1 MRKIFFKIFGGY
13 VILIVAI
20 SVLILAFFLS
30 TTRKHYEETLA
41 QELENLGR
49 ALSHDVGLYLE
60 KNEVREL
67 DAYLKKVGRD
77 IHARVTVIDPQG
89 VVLADTE
96 KDPAVMENHRYRPEV
111 TQALEGKVGRS
122 LRFSDTVEEQMLY
135 VGLPMEKD
143 GKIQAVLRLSLF
155 MKNIQILLHSLRL
168 TVGRSILL
176 MAALALIAALLFSL
190 HLTKPIRTL
199 TAASRQVAAGNFQAR
214 VRIRNKDEFRELGEG
229 FNFMIS
235 RIAGLISDLSL
246 QKEELSNILASI
258 EEGLVVLD
266 KEARVILANEGFKK
280 FIPTISP
287 ERKFIWEVL
296 RNPQVQELVNW
307 ARAEKRNLSREIRL
321 NDKFFFC
328 TVSYLRLQEGMVLTF
343 FDLSEIR
350 KVEEMKKDF
359 IVNAS
364 HELRTPLS
372 AILGAAEMLEDE
384 KVGFNRMAM
393 DMLKRHA
400 ARLNLLVADLLKLS
414 ELEDKGF
421 RLDIRDV
428 DVKGIAEGV
437 LQIYEP
443 KIEAKGLKS
452 QLFADPDLR
461 AVKADPFQIEQ
472 LLINLV
478 DNAVRYTERGEIT
491 ITLKTEAQAL
501 VIEVRDT
508 GIGISEEHLPRVFE
522 RFYVADKSRSRQ
534 LGGTG
539 LGLSIAKHIVQLHG
553 GNIQVE
559 STPGKGTKFRV
570 FLPLI
575 QSQI

>member
-1 MRKIFFKIFGGY
+1 
-13 VILIVAI
+13 VAI

-96 KDPAVMENHRYRPEV
+96 KDPATMENHRYRPEV
-111 TQALEGKVGRS
+111 SQALEGKVGRS
-122 LRFSDTVEEQMLY
+122 LRFSYTVEEQMMY
-135 VGLPMEKD
+135 VGLPLELQ
-143 GKIQAVLRLSLF
+143 GSVRAVVRLSLF
-155 MKNIQILLHSLRL
+155 LKNIQVLLHDLRW
-168 TVGRSILL
+168 TIGRSVLFT
-176 MAALALIAALLFSL
+176 AVLALLAALLFSL
-190 HLTKPIRTL
+190 HLTRPIDKL
-199 TAASRQVAAGNFQAR
+199 TKASRQVAAGDFQTR
-214 VRIRNKDEFRELGEG
+214 VRIRNKDEFRELAES
-229 FNFMIS
+229 FNAMID
-235 RIAGLISDLSL
+235 RTARLISDISL
-246 QKEELSNILASI
+246 QKEELSNILASMG
-258 EEGLVVLD
+258 EGLAVLD
-266 KEARVILANEGFKK
+266 KDGKVSLANEAFKK
-280 FIPTISP
+280 LIPNISV
-287 ERKFIWEVL
+287 EGKFIWELL
-296 RNPQVQELVNW
+296 RSPQVQDLVK
-307 ARAEKRNLSREIRL
+307 RAKDERHGLSQEIRL
-321 NDKFFFC
+321 DDQVFFC
-328 TVSYLRLQEGMVLTF
+328 TASYLRLQEGIVLTF
-343 FDLSEIR
+343 YDLSEIR

-393 DMLKRHA
+393 DILKRHA

-461 AVKADPFQIEQ
+461 AVKADFFQIEQ

>member
-1 MRKIFFKIFGGY
+1 
-13 VILIVAI
+13 
-20 SVLILAFFLS
+20 
-30 TTRKHYEETLA
+30 
-41 QELENLGR
+41 
-49 ALSHDVGLYLE
+49 
-60 KNEVREL
+60 
-67 DAYLKKVGRD
+67 
-77 IHARVTVIDPQG
+77 
-89 VVLADTE
+89 
-96 KDPAVMENHRYRPEV
+96 
-111 TQALEGKVGRS
+111 
-122 LRFSDTVEEQMLY
+122 
-135 VGLPMEKD
+135 
-143 GKIQAVLRLSLF
+143 
-155 MKNIQILLHSLRL
+155 MKNIQILLHSLRM
-168 TVGRSILL
+168 TVGRSILF
-176 MAALALIAALLFSL
+176 MAVLALLAALLFSL
-190 HLTKPIRTL
+190 HLTRPIDKL
-199 TAASRQVAAGNFQAR
+199 TKASRLVAAGDFQTR
-214 VRIRNKDEFRELGEG
+214 VRIRNKDEFRELGES

-266 KEARVILANEGFKK
+266 KDGKVSLANEAFKK
-280 FIPTISP
+280 LVPNISA
-287 ERKFIWEVL
+287 EGKFIWEVL
-296 RNPQVQELVNW
+296 RNPQVQDLVNC
-307 ARAEKRNLSREIRL
+307 ARAERLNLSREIRL

-328 TVSYLRLQEGMVLTF
+328 TTSYLRLQEGMVLTF
-343 FDLSEIR
+343 YDLSEIR

-372 AILGAAEMLEDE
+372 AILGAAETLEDE
-384 KVGFNRMAM
+384 KGGINGMAM
-393 DMLKRHA
+393 DILKRHA
-400 ARLNLLVADLLKLS
+400 ERLNLLVADFLKLS

-421 RLDIRDV
+421 KLDIQDV
-428 DVKGIAEGV
+428 DVRRLAESV

-443 KIEAKGLKS
+443 KIRAKGLES
-452 QLFADPDLR
+452 RLFAEPGLP
-461 AVKADPFQIEQ
+461 AVKGDAFQIEQ

-491 ITLKTEAQAL
+491 ITLKTEAQ
-501 VIEVRDT
+501 VFVMEVGDT
-508 GIGISEEHLPRVFE
+508 GIGISAEHLPRVFE

-559 STPGKGTKFRV
+559 STPGKGTTFRV

>member
-1 MRKIFFKIFGGY
+1 MKKIFFKIFGGY
-13 VILIVAI
+13 VFLIAAI
-20 SVLILAFFLS
+20 SLLILAFSLS
-30 TTRKHYEETLA
+30 PIRNHYQETLA

-49 ALSHDVGLYLE
+49 ALSHDVIIYLE
-60 KNEVREL
+60 KNQNQEL
-67 DAYLKKVGRD
+67 DAYLKKIGKE

-89 VVLADTE
+89 LVLADTE
-96 KDPAVMENHRYRPEV
+96 KDPATMENHRYRPEV
-111 TQALEGKVGRS
+111 AQALEGMVGRS
-122 LRFSDTVEEQMLY
+122 LRFSYTVEEQMLY
-135 VGLPMEKD
+135 VGLPLENS
-143 GKIQAVLRLSLF
+143 GRIQAVLRLSLF
-155 MKNIQILLHSLRL
+155 MKNIQGLLHSLRL
-168 TVGRSILL
+168 TVGRTVLL

-190 HLTKPIRTL
+190 HLTKPIHKL
-199 TAASRQVAAGNFQAR
+199 TAAARQVATGNFQAR
-214 VRIRNKDEFRELGEG
+214 VRIRNKDEFRELGES

-266 KEARVILANEGFKK
+266 KEARVVLANEGFKK

-287 ERKFIWEVL
+287 EGKFIWEVL
-296 RNPQVQELVNW
+296 RNPQVQDLVNCV
-307 ARAEKRNLSREIRL
+307 RAERRNLSREIRL

-328 TVSYLRLQEGMVLTF
+328 TTSYLRLQEGMVLIF
-343 FDLSEIR
+343 YDLSEIR
-350 KVEEMKKDF
+350 KIEELKKDF

-384 KVGFNRMAM
+384 KAGLNRMAM
-393 DMLKRHA
+393 DILKRHA
-400 ARLNLLVADLLKLS
+400 ARLNFLVADLLKLS
-414 ELEDKGF
+414 ELEDKAF

-428 DVKGIAEGV
+428 DVKGIAESV

-452 QLFADPDLR
+452 GLFADPGLPS
-461 AVKADPFQIEQ
+461 VKADPFQIEQ

-491 ITLKTEAQAL
+491 ISLKTEAQAL

-508 GIGISEEHLPRVFE
+508 GIGISEEQLPRVFE
-522 RFYVADKSRSRQ
+522 RFYVADKSRSRP

-539 LGLSIAKHIVQLHG
+539 LGLSIAKHIVQVHG
-553 GNIQVE
+553 GKIQVE
-559 STPGKGTKFRV
+559 STPEKGTTFRV
-570 FLPLI
+570 FLPLT

>member
-13 VILIVAI
+13 VILILAI
-20 SVLILAFFLS
+20 SVLILIFSLS
-30 TTRKHYEETLA
+30 TIRNHYQETLA

-49 ALSHDVGLYLE
+49 ALSHDVSLYLE
-60 KNEVREL
+60 KSQIQEL
-67 DAYLKKVGRD
+67 DAFLKGVGKN

-96 KDPAVMENHRYRPEV
+96 KDPAIMENHRYRPEV

-155 MKNIQILLHSLRL
+155 MKNIQVLLHSLRM
-168 TVGRSILL
+168 TVGRSILV

-190 HLTKPIRTL
+190 HLTKPIRKL

-266 KEARVILANEGFKK
+266 KGARVVLANEGFKK

-287 ERKFIWEVL
+287 EGKFIWEVL
-296 RNPQVQELVNW
+296 RNPQVQELVNC
-307 ARAEKRNLSREIRL
+307 ARAERRNQSREIRL

-328 TVSYLRLQEGMVLTF
+328 TASYLRLQEGMVLTF

-384 KVGFNRMAM
+384 KAGFNRMAM
-393 DMLKRHA
+393 DILKRHA
-400 ARLNLLVADLLKLS
+400 ERLNLLVADLLKLS
-414 ELEDKGF
+414 ELEDKGL
-421 RLDIRDV
+421 RLDIQDV
-428 DVKGIAEGV
+428 DVRRLAGGV

-452 QLFADPDLR
+452 RLFAEPGLPT
-461 AVKADPFQIEQ
+461 VKADPFQIEQ

-478 DNAVRYTERGEIT
+478 DNAVRYTEQGEIT
-491 ITLKTEAQAL
+491 ITLKAEAQVF
-501 VIEVRDT
+501 VIEIRDT

-539 LGLSIAKHIVQLHG
+539 LGLSIAKHIAQLHG
-553 GNIQVE
+553 GKIEVE
-559 STPGKGTKFRV
+559 STPGKGTAFRV
-570 FLPLI
+570 FLPLA
-575 QSQI
+575 QSQL

>member
-1 MRKIFFKIFGGY
+1 
-13 VILIVAI
+13 VAI

-96 KDPAVMENHRYRPEV
+96 KDPATMENHRYRPEV
-111 TQALEGKVGRS
+111 SQALEGKVGRS
-122 LRFSDTVEEQMLY
+122 LRFSYTVEEQMMY
-135 VGLPMEKD
+135 VGLPLELQ
-143 GKIQAVLRLSLF
+143 GSVRAVVRLSLF
-155 MKNIQILLHSLRL
+155 LKNIQVLLHDLRW
-168 TVGRSILL
+168 TIGRSVLFT
-176 MAALALIAALLFSL
+176 AVLALLAALLFSL
-190 HLTKPIRTL
+190 HLTRPIDKL
-199 TAASRQVAAGNFQAR
+199 TKASRQVAAGDFQTR
-214 VRIRNKDEFRELGEG
+214 VRIRNKDEFRELAES
-229 FNFMIS
+229 FNAMID
-235 RIAGLISDLSL
+235 RTARLISDISL
-246 QKEELSNILASI
+246 QKEELSNILASMG
-258 EEGLVVLD
+258 EGLAVLD
-266 KEARVILANEGFKK
+266 KDGKVSLANEAFKK
-280 FIPTISP
+280 LIPNISV
-287 ERKFIWEVL
+287 EGKFIWELL
-296 RNPQVQELVNW
+296 RSPQVQDLVK
-307 ARAEKRNLSREIRL
+307 RAKDERHGLSQEIRL
-321 NDKFFFC
+321 DDQVFFC
-328 TVSYLRLQEGMVLTF
+328 TASYLRLQEGIVLTF
-343 FDLSEIR
+343 YDLSEIR

-393 DMLKRHA
+393 DILKRHA

-461 AVKADPFQIEQ
+461 AVKADPFQIEH

-570 FLPLI
+570 FLPLV

>member
-1 MRKIFFKIFGGY
+1 MRKIFFKVFGGY
-13 VILIVAI
+13 VILILAI
-20 SVLILAFFLS
+20 SVLILIFSLS
-30 TTRKHYEETLA
+30 PIRNHYQETLA

-49 ALSHDVGLYLE
+49 ALGHDVILYLE
-60 KNEVREL
+60 KNQNQEL
-67 DAYLKKVGRD
+67 DGYLKRVGKE

-89 VVLADTE
+89 LVLADTE
-96 KDPAVMENHRYRPEV
+96 KDPATMENHRYRPEV
-111 TQALEGKVGRS
+111 SQALEGKVGRS
-122 LRFSDTVEEQMLY
+122 LRFSYTVEEQMLY

-155 MKNIQILLHSLRL
+155 MKNIHVLLHSLRM

-176 MAALALIAALLFSL
+176 MAVFALLAALLFSL
-190 HLTKPIRTL
+190 HLTRPIHKL
-199 TAASRQVAAGNFQAR
+199 TKAARQVAAGDLQTR
-214 VRIRNKDEFRELGEG
+214 VRIRNKDEFRELAES
-229 FNFMIS
+229 FNSMID
-235 RIAGLISDLSL
+235 RTARLISDLSL
-246 QKEELSNILASI
+246 QKEELSNILASMG
-258 EEGLVVLD
+258 EGLAVLD
-266 KEARVILANEGFKK
+266 KDGKVSLANEAFKK

-287 ERKFIWEVL
+287 EGKFIWEVL
-296 RNPQVQELVNW
+296 RNPQVQDLVNC

-328 TVSYLRLQEGMVLTF
+328 TTSYLRLQEGMVLIF
-343 FDLSEIR
+343 YDLSEIR
-350 KVEEMKKDF
+350 KIEEMKKDF

-384 KVGFNRMAM
+384 KAGLNRMAM
-393 DMLKRHA
+393 DILKRHA
-400 ARLNLLVADLLKLS
+400 ARLNFLVADLLKLS

-421 RLDIRDV
+421 RLDIQDV
-428 DVKGIAEGV
+428 DVKRTAQGV

-443 KIEAKGLKS
+443 KIKAKGLKS
-452 QLFADPDLR
+452 RLFADPVLPTVR
-461 AVKADPFQIEQ
+461 ADPFQIEQ

-478 DNAVRYTERGEIT
+478 DNTVRYTERGEIT

-559 STPGKGTKFRV
+559 STPGKGTTFRV

>member
-1 MRKIFFKIFGGY
+1 MRKIFLKIFGGY
-13 VILIVAI
+13 VILILAI
-20 SVLILAFFLS
+20 SVLILILSLS
-30 TTRKHYEETLA
+30 TIRNHYQETLA
-41 QELENLGR
+41 VEMENLGR
-49 ALSHDVGLYLE
+49 ALSHDVSPYLE
-60 KNEVREL
+60 KGQNREL
-67 DAYLKKVGRD
+67 DAFLKGVGKE
-77 IHARVTVIDPQG
+77 IHTRVTVIDPQG

-96 KDPAVMENHRYRPEV
+96 KDPAIMENHRYRPEV
-111 TQALEGKVGRS
+111 AQALEGMVGRS
-122 LRFSDTVEEQMLY
+122 LRFSYTVEEQMLY

-155 MKNIQILLHSLRL
+155 MKNIQLLLHSLRL
-168 TVGRSILL
+168 TVRRSILL

-190 HLTKPIRTL
+190 HLTKPIHKL

-214 VRIRNKDEFRELGEG
+214 VRIRNKDEFRELGES

-266 KEARVILANEGFKK
+266 KEGRVNLANEAFNKL
-280 FIPTISP
+280 IPTISP
-287 ERKFIWEVL
+287 EGKFIWEVL
-296 RNPQVQELVNW
+296 RNPQVQDLVNC
-307 ARAEKRNLSREIRL
+307 ARAEGRNLSREIRL
-321 NDKFFFC
+321 DGKFFYC
-328 TVSYLRLQEGMVLTF
+328 TASYLRLQEGMVLTF
-343 FDLSEIR
+343 YDLSEIR

-384 KVGFNRMAM
+384 KAGLNRMAM
-393 DMLKRHA
+393 DILKRHA

-421 RLDIRDV
+421 RLDIQDV
-428 DVKGIAEGV
+428 DVRRLVEGV

-452 QLFADPDLR
+452 RLFADPGLPT
-461 AVKADPFQIEQ
+461 VKADPFQIEQ

-478 DNAVRYTERGEIT
+478 DNAVRYTEQGEIT
-491 ITLKTEAQAL
+491 ITLKTEAQ
-501 VIEVRDT
+501 VFIIEVRDT
-508 GIGISEEHLPRVFE
+508 GIGISEEHLPRIFE

-539 LGLSIAKHIVQLHG
+539 LGLSIAKHIAQLHG
-553 GNIQVE
+553 GKIEVE
-559 STPGKGTKFRV
+559 STPGKGTTFRV
-570 FLPLI
+570 FLPFA

>member
-155 MKNIQILLHSLRL
+155 MKNIQILLHSLRM

-199 TAASRQVAAGNFQAR
+199 TAASRQVAAGNFRAR
-214 VRIRNKDEFRELGEG
+214 VRIRNKDEFRELGES

-266 KEARVILANEGFKK
+266 KEARVVIANEGFKK

-287 ERKFIWEVL
+287 EGKFIWEVL
-296 RNPQVQELVNW
+296 RNPQVQDLVNC
-307 ARAEKRNLSREIRL
+307 ARAERRNLSREIRL

-328 TVSYLRLQEGMVLTF
+328 TTSYLRLQEGMVLTF
-343 FDLSEIR
+343 YDLSEIR

-384 KVGFNRMAM
+384 KIGFNRMAM
-393 DMLKRHA
+393 DILKRHA

-452 QLFADPDLR
+452 QLFAAPDLR

>member
-1 MRKIFFKIFGGY
+1 
-13 VILIVAI
+13 VAI

-96 KDPAVMENHRYRPEV
+96 KDPATMENHRYRPEV
-111 TQALEGKVGRS
+111 SQALEGKVGRS
-122 LRFSDTVEEQMLY
+122 LRFSYTVEEQMMY
-135 VGLPMEKD
+135 VGLPLELQ
-143 GKIQAVLRLSLF
+143 GSVRAVVRLSLF
-155 MKNIQILLHSLRL
+155 LKNIQVLLHDLRW
-168 TVGRSILL
+168 TIGRSVLFT
-176 MAALALIAALLFSL
+176 AVLALLAALLFSL
-190 HLTKPIRTL
+190 HLTRPIDKL
-199 TAASRQVAAGNFQAR
+199 TKASRQVAAGDFQTR
-214 VRIRNKDEFRELGEG
+214 VRIRNKDEFRELAES
-229 FNFMIS
+229 FNAMID
-235 RIAGLISDLSL
+235 RTARLISDISL
-246 QKEELSNILASI
+246 QKEELSNILASMG
-258 EEGLVVLD
+258 EGLAVLD
-266 KEARVILANEGFKK
+266 KDGKVSLANEAFKK
-280 FIPTISP
+280 LIPNISV
-287 ERKFIWEVL
+287 EGKFIWELL
-296 RNPQVQELVNW
+296 RSPQVQDLVK
-307 ARAEKRNLSREIRL
+307 RAKDERHGLSQEIRL
-321 NDKFFFC
+321 DDQVFFC
-328 TVSYLRLQEGMVLTF
+328 TASYLRLQEGIVLTF
-343 FDLSEIR
+343 YDLSEIR

-393 DMLKRHA
+393 DILKRHA

-461 AVKADPFQIEQ
+461 AVKADPFQIEH